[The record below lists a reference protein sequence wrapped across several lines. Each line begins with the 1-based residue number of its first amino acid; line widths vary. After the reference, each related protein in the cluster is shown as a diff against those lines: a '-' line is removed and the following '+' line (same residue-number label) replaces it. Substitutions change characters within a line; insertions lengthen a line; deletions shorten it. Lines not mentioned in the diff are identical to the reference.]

1 MTFKQAHFW
10 ILCRLAEGI
19 YRGFYVLV
27 KFLPPRFFIRVTRPL
42 LGLLIAT
49 IVPKARIIKN
59 LTAAFGQTYSL
70 ASKRG
75 LARGVQE
82 HFVKNLIDCFFQLRL
97 PEYAQKTITI
107 DGRHNLEAALG
118 KGKGII
124 ALGAHIGNFV
134 LVGTRLGVEGFPFH
148 CLFRMPKDKR
158 IQAIIASRIGDLCQ
172 AIIPSRAKRAAVAK
186 ILQVLR
192 ANGIVFILA
201 DNLRSGKVQTELFG
215 QSVRTSRGP
224 VSLALRSGAPVLPIY
239 LIRSYNGEL
248 RLIIEPEISLMRSG
262 NVAAD
267 IIQNTALIASG
278 LERLIRCYPDQ
289 WNWLTVRMRR
299 SVPAGHQGRALS
311 ATPCDTE
318 RGQAKIP
325 SPRPATSWSDRFS
338 DVAS

>member
-1 MTFKQAHFW
+1 MTFKQARFW
-10 ILCRLAEGI
+10 VLCRLAEGI
-19 YRGFYVLV
+19 YWGFYLLV
-27 KFLPPRFFIRVTRPL
+27 KVLPPVLFIGVARPF
-42 LGLLIAT
+42 LGLLIT
-49 IVPKARIIKN
+49 TVVPKTRIIKN
-59 LTAAFGQTYSL
+59 LTAAFGQSYSL
-70 ASKRG
+70 ASKKG

-97 PEYAQKTITI
+97 PEYAQQTITI

-134 LVGTRLGVEGFPFH
+134 LVGTRLGAEGLPFH
-148 CLFRMPKDKR
+148 SLFRMPKDKR
-158 IQAIIASRIGDLCQ
+158 IQAIIAGRIRDLRQ
-172 AIIPSRAKRAAVAK
+172 AIIPSRGKRGAVAT
-186 ILQVLR
+186 ILQALKT
-192 ANGIVFILA
+192 NGIVFILA
-201 DNLRSGKVQTELFG
+201 DNLRSGKIVTELFG

-248 RLIIEPEISLMRSG
+248 RLIIEPEISLVRSG

-289 WNWLTVRMRR
+289 WNWLTVRMRGT
-299 SVPAGHQGRALS
+299 VPAGERNAALS
-311 ATPCDTE
+311 APPRDAA
-318 RGQAKIP
+318 R
-325 SPRPATSWSDRFS
+325 SPVTLHSPLSSTSWSERFFDAPS
-338 DVAS
+338 